1 MNRKYMYIHMYMY
14 IDIYMRYKINFKIL
28 FCKENNIS
36 TTKNNFEDKNDLKN
50 RNNCNRNKHAF
61 IGIF

>member
-1 MNRKYMYIHMYMY
+1 MYMY

-36 TTKNNFEDKNDLKN
+36 TTKNNLEDKNDLKN